1 MCLPAS
7 SAARTAPVSS
17 TSAEKR
23 VQQRRLARSRLSQH
37 DGDHALGHKRPDGV
51 LSPGDAKLV
60 GGPADARRLVA
71 PGSRGRERQVASLAK
86 DLPHGSDIPRKDG
99 VARPVRLGQHHGDVR
114 PAVPC
119 NDGAAGDALAGHLAL
134 SELLNHKHHVNVGG
148 KGLLLSAGLSA
159 PARYVALARQN
170 LLDEAHL
177 VALGQAG
184 AHPVAHGHPGVL
196 LAGKPALGE
205 PCGKLRPKG
214 LPLAAHGGV
223 PAVKADDAAHH
234 KLVGI
239 LASLPGSRPGS
250 QKRLAL
256 PLAGREL
263 PKRRKL
269 RQRGKSRQ
277 DPLLDPT
284 GSPASRLPTTL
295 ARTLSHSSSISCYW
309 SFSTA
314 RMMAL

>member
-1 MCLPAS
+1 M
-7 SAARTAPVSS
+7 
-17 TSAEKR
+17 
-23 VQQRRLARSRLSQH
+23 
-37 DGDHALGHKRPDGV
+37 
-51 LSPGDAKLV
+51 
-60 GGPADARRLVA
+60 
-71 PGSRGRERQVASLAK
+71 
-86 DLPHGSDIPRKDG
+86 
-99 VARPVRLGQHHGDVR
+99 
-114 PAVPC
+114 
-119 NDGAAGDALAGHLAL
+119 
-134 SELLNHKHHVNVGG
+134 
-148 KGLLLSAGLSA
+148 
-159 PARYVALARQN
+159 
-170 LLDEAHL
+170 
-177 VALGQAG
+177 ALGQAG

-223 PAVKADDAAHH
+223 SAVKADDAAHH

-277 DPLLDPT
+277 DPLLGPT